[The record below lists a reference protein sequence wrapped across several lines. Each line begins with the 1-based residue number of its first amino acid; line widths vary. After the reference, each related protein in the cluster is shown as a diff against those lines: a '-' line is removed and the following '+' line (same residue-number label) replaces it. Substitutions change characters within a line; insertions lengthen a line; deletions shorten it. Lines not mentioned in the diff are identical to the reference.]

1 MIDLLINLLNIPSPT
16 FQEEKITDFIEDWM
30 FCHVEGVLVKT
41 IGNSRIFSLPMIDNL
56 PHIGLVG
63 HTDVVPKHFEAY
75 QREDLLFGAGAS
87 DMKGALAPFM
97 MLMESCSK
105 WSDRHLNFSFVL
117 YCAEEGTPLEENGLY
132 HLILG
137 EEEFLRTLDLAIVG
151 EPTNG
156 CIQVGCVG
164 SLHAEV
170 IIRGVACHSARPWDG
185 ENALYKALP
194 FIRSI
199 AEIKPLKK
207 TVFGVVFFDVINVT
221 ESKSENGRTSI
232 PGQWACNI
240 NYRYAPGP
248 SMQEAEIEFSN
259 LLASTGFEKLEFTVL
274 DHVPSAQIIE
284 TELLNKFVCFLGR
297 QVEAKQ
303 AWTDVAQLNGIDIPA
318 FNFGP
323 GLTQQAHKA
332 NEYISLRDV
341 VDYYK
346 ILHESIKNY

>member
-1 MIDLLINLLNIPSPT
+1 MIPLLIDLLNIPSPT
-16 FQEEKITDFIEDWM
+16 FQEEKITNFIQDWI
-30 FCHVEGVLVKT
+30 FCHVEGISVK
-41 IGNSRIFSLPMIDNL
+41 IVGNSRIFSLPMINNL

-63 HTDVVPKHFEAY
+63 HTDVVPQYFEVY

-97 MLMESCSK
+97 MLMESYSK
-105 WSDRHLNFSFVL
+105 WPDRHLNFSFIL

-132 HLILG
+132 HLISA
-137 EEEFLRTLDLAIVG
+137 EKEFLRTLDLAIVG

-170 IIRGVACHSARPWDG
+170 IVRGVACHSARPWDG

-194 FIRSI
+194 FIRAV
-199 AEIKPLKK
+199 AEIQPLKK
-207 TVFGVVFFDVINVT
+207 TVFDVDFFDVISVT

-232 PGQWACNI
+232 PGQWICNI

-248 SMQEAEIEFSN
+248 SMQEAETEFGN
-259 LLASTGFEKLEFTVL
+259 LVESTGFDKLEFKII
-274 DHVPSAQIIE
+274 DHVPSAQVIE
-284 TELLNKFVCFLGR
+284 TDLFSKFVSFLGR

-303 AWTDVAQLNGIDIPA
+303 AWTDVAQLNGIGIPA

-332 NEYISLRDV
+332 NEYICLRDV
-341 VDYYK
+341 ADYYE
-346 ILHESIKNY
+346 ILHKLKKIY